1 MLFTMQTSVAPGA
14 QELARL
20 VAACDA
26 AMARVAAKDGDVFAE
41 LGEAL
46 FWLYAL
52 AEATGKA
59 KDGRFRGLAWAR
71 NKIGHGVLVT
81 APIKP
86 RIFGSEPGM
95 AVPGLS
101 IPGTSSRPALWLH
114 VSEIVLGSRNQP
126 TPDDERAYEAN
137 VAGRPVLDVLRDAR
151 ANLR

>member
-1 MLFTMQTSVAPGA
+1 MQPTAASGS

-26 AMARVAAKDGDVFAE
+26 AMARVAAKDGDLFGE

-46 FWLYAL
+46 FWLHAL

-59 KDGRFRGLAWAR
+59 KVGRFRGLAWAR

-81 APIKP
+81 APVKP

-95 AVPGLS
+95 PVPGLS
-101 IPGTSSRPALWLH
+101 MPGAVSQPATWLH
-114 VSEIVLGSRNQP
+114 VDEITLGTHNRP
-126 TPDDERAYEAN
+126 TPDDERAYEDN
-137 VAGRPVLDVLRDAR
+137 LAGRAVLDVLREAR
-151 ANLR
+151 AGLR